1 MLNYNKTSY
10 KAKIEYPRQ
19 SDFISYFIYKQ
30 GKVIVSDI
38 NTEEFRRCA
47 AGFTG
52 HASLSAGR
60 YQTEM
65 EKLGYVI
72 EKVVNKK
79 EYTVAKKAYL
89 KAQEAQEKQ
98 WKQDLFAEYGIDFEN
113 DSIGKLI
120 FSKAW
125 EDGHSDGY
133 YSVEQH
139 IEELIDFI
147 DDIMNAKKGSRYYQ
161 AC

>member
-1 MLNYNKTSY
+1 MLDYNKTSY
-10 KAKIEYPRQ
+10 KVKIEYPSQ
-19 SDFISYFIYKQ
+19 MDFVSYFVYKQ

-38 NTEEFRRCA
+38 NTEDFRQCA

-52 HASLSAGR
+52 YGALPAGR

-72 EKVVNKK
+72 EKIFNKK
-79 EYTVAKKAYL
+79 EYTASKEVYRAE
-89 KAQEAQEKQ
+89 QEKQEKQ
-98 WKQDLFAEYGIDFEN
+98 WKKDLLAEYGIDFEN

-133 YSVEQH
+133 YSVDQH
-139 IEELIDFI
+139 IEDLIDFI

-161 AC
+161 GC